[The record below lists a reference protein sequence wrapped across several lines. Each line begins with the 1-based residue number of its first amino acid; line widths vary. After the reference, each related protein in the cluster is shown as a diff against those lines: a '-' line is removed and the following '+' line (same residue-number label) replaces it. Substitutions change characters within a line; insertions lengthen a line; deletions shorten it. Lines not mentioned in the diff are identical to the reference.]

1 MNENA
6 IMTQPIF
13 PEGEEGGE
21 EEKGLFAFF
30 SRFLKNLKKIE
41 ILERGRLKTSSLTKP
56 PRFPIF

>member
-6 IMTQPIF
+6 IMIQPIF

-30 SRFLKNLKKIE
+30 SRFLKNL
-41 ILERGRLKTSSLTKP
+41 
-56 PRFPIF
+56 